1 MGKPE
6 RMRAGCAA
14 DARPSQHGAVGTSV
28 AVVLHLAEQAL
39 DEGRL
44 AGEAEIVETG
54 TRRIVRDGNE
64 LVRFVQANRRSG
76 SVTETSPPTGL

>member
-1 MGKPE
+1 
-6 RMRAGCAA
+6 
-14 DARPSQHGAVGTSV
+14 VGSSV

-54 TRRIVRDGNE
+54 MRGIVRDGNE
-64 LVRFVQANRRSG
+64 LVSFVRAHRSPG
-76 SVTETSPPTGL
+76 SVATTSLHTAK